1 VAEKSKSEAIA
12 DSLAVWAST
21 AIVAATVAGAMALG
35 EKRKQD
41 RDEEFKASFGRSS
54 VGGQNRKPRA
64 KTKVGGKAKK
74 GKRGSTN

>member
-12 DSLAVWAST
+12 DNLATWVST

-35 EKRKQD
+35 EKRKRD
-41 RDEEFKASFGRSS
+41 REGEVAASYGQRPS
-54 VGGQNRKPRA
+54 GGQNRKPKA
-64 KTKVGGKAKK
+64 KAKAKK